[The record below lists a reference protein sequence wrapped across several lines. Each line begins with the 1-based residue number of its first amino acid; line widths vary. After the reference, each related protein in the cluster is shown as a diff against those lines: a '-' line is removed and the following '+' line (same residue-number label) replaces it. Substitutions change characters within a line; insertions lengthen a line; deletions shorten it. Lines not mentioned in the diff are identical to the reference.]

1 MTNVKKKQKI
11 ETPVSEMTK
20 GQLLRRNMRVNKVG
34 YFMIA
39 PFMLLFT
46 VFTVFP
52 VVLSFLLSF
61 TEFNMIE
68 APKWLFLDNY
78 TRLLL
83 DDDVFIIAIK
93 NTLIFASITGPA
105 SYLISLFI
113 AWFINDM
120 HPKLRA
126 IVTFIFYSPSISGQ
140 LYLIFT
146 IFFSGDQYG
155 IVNSLLLEMSL
166 ITEPINFFF
175 DSQYIMPL
183 VIVVALWTS
192 LGTTFLSFIAG
203 LQGVDRSLYEAG
215 AVDGLKNR
223 WQELWYI
230 TLPSMREQLMFGAV
244 MSITQSFGFGAVITA
259 LCGFPST
266 EYTAWTIMH
275 HLEDFGGQR
284 FETGYASAIATILF
298 VMMVGCNILIK
309 KILRKV
315 GQ

>member
-1 MTNVKKKQKI
+1 MTNVKKKEKKEI
-11 ETPVSEMTK
+11 PVGEMTK
-20 GQLLRRNMRVNKVG
+20 GQLLRRNMRVNKIG

-39 PFMLLFT
+39 PFMILFIL
-46 VFTVFP
+46 FTVFP
-52 VVLSFLLSF
+52 VLLSLILSF

-68 APKWLFLDNY
+68 APKFLFLENY

-93 NTLIFASITGPA
+93 NTLIFAAITGPA
-105 SYLISLFI
+105 SYMISLFI

-146 IFFSGDQYG
+146 ILFSADQYG
-155 IVNSLLLEMSL
+155 VVNSLLLEMSL
-166 ITEPINFFF
+166 ITEPINFFG
-175 DSQYIMPL
+175 DKAYIMPL

-230 TLPSMREQLMFGAV
+230 TLPAMREQLMFGAV

-266 EYTAWTIMH
+266 EYSAWTIMH
-275 HLEDFGGQR
+275 HLEDYGGQR

-298 VMMVGCNILIK
+298 IMMVGSNILIK

-315 GQ
+315 GK

>member
-1 MTNVKKKQKI
+1 MTNVKKKEKKEI
-11 ETPVSEMTK
+11 PVSEMTK
-20 GQLLRRNMRVNKVG
+20 GQLLRRNMRVNKIG

-39 PFMLLFT
+39 PFMILFIL
-46 VFTVFP
+46 FTVFP
-52 VVLSFLLSF
+52 VLLSLILSF

-68 APKWLFLDNY
+68 APKFLFLENY

-93 NTLIFASITGPA
+93 NTLIFAAITGPA
-105 SYLISLFI
+105 SYMISLFI

-146 IFFSGDQYG
+146 ILFSADQYG
-155 IVNSLLLEMSL
+155 VVNSLLLEMSL
-166 ITEPINFFF
+166 ITEPINFFG
-175 DSQYIMPL
+175 DKAYIMPL

-230 TLPSMREQLMFGAV
+230 TLPAMREQLMFGAV

-266 EYTAWTIMH
+266 EYSAWTIMH
-275 HLEDFGGQR
+275 HLEDYGGQR

-298 VMMVGCNILIK
+298 IMMVGSNILIK

-315 GQ
+315 GK